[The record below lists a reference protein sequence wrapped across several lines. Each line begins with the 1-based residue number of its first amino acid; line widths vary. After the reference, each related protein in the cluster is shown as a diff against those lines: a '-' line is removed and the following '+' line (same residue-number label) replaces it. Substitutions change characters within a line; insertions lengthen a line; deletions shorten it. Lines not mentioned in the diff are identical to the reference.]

1 MSLIGVFVSEPMACR
16 ENINTPSGVLSL
28 KLYKLCVCVCV
39 FVCVWVHN
47 KVNVKRDN
55 EFDKQQGGEIME
67 VSDVGNARCGGL
79 NMLVHGK

>member
-39 FVCVWVHN
+39 FVCVCVCVFVCVYTCMHY
-47 KVNVKRDN
+47 K
-55 EFDKQQGGEIME
+55 
-67 VSDVGNARCGGL
+67 
-79 NMLVHGK
+79 